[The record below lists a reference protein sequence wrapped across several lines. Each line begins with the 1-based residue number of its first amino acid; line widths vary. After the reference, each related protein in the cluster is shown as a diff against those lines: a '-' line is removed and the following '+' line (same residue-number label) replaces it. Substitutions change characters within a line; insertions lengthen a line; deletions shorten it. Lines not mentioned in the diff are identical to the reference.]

1 MHKSTTP
8 VWHDFCELVAICSAL
23 VCAILFCLLPFL
35 GAFADDL
42 PAVVF
47 DSYVAGLGS
56 SFLGAIVFGVIS
68 LGEA

>member
-1 MHKSTTP
+1 MPDSNTS
-8 VWHDFCELVAICSAL
+8 VWLDFCNVVAICSAL

-42 PAVVF
+42 PVVVV
-47 DSYVAGLGS
+47 DCYVAGLGS

-68 LGEA
+68 LGPA